1 LFRLFLRI
9 ISYCIAA
16 ILSFN
21 AGKRLSLTPATLKL
35 RTGDAY
41 TMKVSQLC
49 KMIEDS
55 IHGGKYP
62 LQTEHKPFANLFQV
76 INRSNS
82 DDDLKSSTEIKIEV
96 RIQGLYIMGNYV
108 PNIEHLPGIIEAD
121 VLDYF
126 KILCRR
132 LERIKDNNNANNAKS
147 TTISIEK
154 FNRYAE

>member
-1 LFRLFLRI
+1 
-9 ISYCIAA
+9 
-16 ILSFN
+16 
-21 AGKRLSLTPATLKL
+21 
-35 RTGDAY
+35 
-41 TMKVSQLC
+41 MKVSQLC

-62 LQTEHKPFANLFQV
+62 LQTGHKPFANLLQV
-76 INRSNS
+76 LNRSNS
-82 DDDLKSSTEIKIEV
+82 DDDLKCSTEIKIEV
-96 RIQGLYIMGNYV
+96 RIQSLYIISNYV

-132 LERIKDNNNANNAKS
+132 LERIKDNNNYNPNNAKS
-147 TTISIEK
+147 TTLSIEK